1 MEYIRKA
8 FRWMAA
14 NPITMASVVVIFVCL
29 IVLAWVNFQGS
40 AFIAMMQDRQATVRQ
55 IDGFR
60 STSVQVP
67 PPSPDQPPV
76 RYNIAVNEA
85 AIRELTTAYEKMDT
99 EYNEIFKV
107 AVQVNRLDHYPMED
121 KLFPTPSDPGRP
133 FAAKERYI
141 ESFDEMLGP
150 PSFNTL
156 LPRLNAGGPLS
167 MTAVTQAL
175 AEVEQAFLSQ
185 YFQEM
190 SVADLGE
197 TERKALADRKL
208 ERLKDL
214 IRRHAEART
223 IYVAGEPRTLD
234 PWGPSYPFDVG
245 NWARPGPPPTME
257 QLWEG
262 QMELW
267 FQQDIVKAI
276 AQTNRVESSDSNVLN
291 AVIKRL
297 IKIDVQPRYVGI
309 DHTGLL
315 VQRGGSGAPQA
326 APDQKIPDNFA
337 ISHTGRASNTIYDV
351 RHAEVRFHADFQ
363 RLNEFLDELSKVNF
377 MTVLKLDVQQVDEY
391 EMLQAGF
398 VYGSDDVVS
407 VTMLIESVWLRA
419 WTAQYMPPEVRT
431 RLGVLLPG
439 EAEAVEGQV
448 EGEAAPAPQ

>member
-1 MEYIRKA
+1 
-8 FRWMAA
+8 MAA
-14 NPITMASVVVIFVCL
+14 NPITVASMAVIVVCL
-29 IVLAWVNFQGS
+29 LVLLWVNSKGS
-40 AFIAMMQDRQATVRQ
+40 NFIEMMQDRQSTLRM
-55 IDGFR
+55 IDGFK

-67 PPSPDQPPV
+67 PPNPDQPPV
-76 RYNIAVNEA
+76 RYNIAVNPA
-85 AIRELTTAYEKMDT
+85 AIEELTKAYAKMDT

-167 MTAVTQAL
+167 MAAL
-175 AEVEQAFLSQ
+175 EEALGEVERAFLSQ
-185 YFQEM
+185 YYQEM
-190 SVADLGE
+190 TVGELGE

-214 IRRHAEART
+214 IRRHAESRT
-223 IYVAGEPRTLD
+223 IYTSDDPARLD
-234 PWGPSYPFDVG
+234 PWSPQYPFYVS
-245 NWARPGPPPTME
+245 NWARPGPPPTMD

-267 FQQDIVKAI
+267 IQQDLVKAI

-297 IKIDVQPRYVGI
+297 IKIEVQPRYVGV

-315 VQRGGSGAPQA
+315 VKRGGRGPTQETA
-326 APDQKIPDNFA
+326 DQTIPDDFS
-337 ISHTGRASNTIYDV
+337 ISHTGRSSNAIYDV
-351 RHAEVRFHADFQ
+351 RHARVTFHADFQ

-377 MTVLKLDVQQVDEY
+377 MTVLKLDIQQVDEY
-391 EMLQAGF
+391 AMLRQGF

-407 VTMLIESVWLRA
+407 VTMLVESVWLRA
-419 WTAQYMPPEVRT
+419 WTKQYMPPLVRQ
-431 RLGVLLPG
+431 RLGVVLPG
-439 EAEAVEGQV
+439 DAEV
-448 EGEAAPAPQ
+448 EGEGGEGAPPAPTGPPGF